1 MQGFCAKTCRAS
13 LCDGASDH
21 SVSEAIYL
29 RDPDSND
36 VELYWDKPKAQWPRA
51 VEGSLAMFTQL
62 RPRLVVCGHIH
73 ASAGQ
78 QGKIGTTPIVNAGPN
93 GLIFEFTPDK

>member
-51 VEGSLAMFTQL
+51 VEGSLAIFTHPL
-62 RPRLVVCGHIH
+62 DLEELLKESPAKV
-73 ASAGQ
+73 
-78 QGKIGTTPIVNAGPN
+78 
-93 GLIFEFTPDK
+93 